1 MALEPLPASV
11 LERTVRDLLDRNLR
25 DNPNRVALIAHSQ
38 DDGERQLTYR
48 RLEEESALIAGAL
61 AERGV
66 RKGDRVGILVDN
78 QGAADA
84 FTTYFASH
92 RLGAIN
98 VPLNTRYVP
107 RELEYVMTF
116 SGVKAVVFS
125 SRHSELLRA
134 LEGKIP
140 TEIFLEA
147 TARPVYGESLYAA
160 CERASVP
167 EPAPLSEFDDA
178 DYIFTSGTTANP
190 KCAGLTHAN
199 SVACA
204 YQSQG
209 LWDASMTTVFQNSAP
224 FYTSTACHTNLLGV
238 LAAGC
243 TYVVDPE
250 FEATELVRRMER
262 HRTTCT
268 YIVSGLLQLIMQRV
282 DLDQFDIGSLRRIVY
297 GAQPASRQ
305 FHERVQEELVER
317 RGIGMVHVWGLTEG
331 GTAGTFLRPEEHAE
345 GVRRIGEHGL
355 SIGRSGFNDW
365 IKIRI
370 LDDDDKDCVP
380 GEPGEICLRSPS
392 VMDRYVNDADA
403 TTAALRGDW
412 LHCGDLAVADEDG
425 YLYFVDRKKH
435 MIRRGGM
442 NIASAEVEGV
452 LIEHPAVEEVAVVP
466 VPNPILGEEVRAV
479 VVLKP
484 GAEASED
491 DIRAYAAQYLAD
503 YKVPREVIFMDRLPR
518 NAMGRVIKGILKGE
532 GSGIHA

>member
-11 LERTVRDLLDRNLR
+11 PERTVRDLLERNVR
-25 DNPNRVALIAHSQ
+25 QNPDRVALIAHSQ
-38 DDGERQLTYR
+38 DEGERQLTYR
-48 RLEEESALIAGAL
+48 RLEEESGLIAGAL

-78 QGAADA
+78 WGVADA

-92 RLGAIN
+92 RIGAIN
-98 VPLNTRYVP
+98 VPLNARYVA

-125 SRHSELLRA
+125 SPYADLLRE

-140 TEIFLEA
+140 TEVFLEA
-147 TARPVYGESLYAA
+147 TEKPVYGESLYAA
-160 CERASVP
+160 CRRASTP
-167 EPAPLSEFDDA
+167 EPEPLSEYDDA

-190 KCAGLTHAN
+190 KCVGLTHAN

-204 YQSQG
+204 YQSQC
-209 LWDASMTTVFQNSAP
+209 LWDAGESTVFQNVAP

-250 FEATELVRRMER
+250 FEATDLVRRLER

-282 DLDQFDIGSLRRIVY
+282 DLDQFDISSLRRIVY
-297 GAQPASRQ
+297 GAQPASLQ
-305 FHERVQEELVER
+305 FHERMQEEMVQR
-317 RGIGMVHVWGLTEG
+317 RGIEMVHVWGLTEG

-355 SIGRSGFNDW
+355 SIGRAGFNEW
-365 IKIRI
+365 IKIR
-370 LDDDDKDCVP
+370 LLNDDDQACNR

-392 VMDRYVNDADA
+392 VMDRYVNDSEA
-403 TTAALRGDW
+403 TAAALRGGW
-412 LHCGDLAVADEDG
+412 LHTGDLAVADEDG

-435 MIRRGGM
+435 MIRRGGL
-442 NIASAEVEGV
+442 NISSAEVESV
-452 LIEHPAVEEVAVVP
+452 LMDHPAIEEVAVVAM
-466 VPNPILGEEVRAV
+466 PNPILGEEVRAV

-484 GAEASED
+484 GMELSAD
-491 DIRAYAAQYLAD
+491 DILAYAAQYLAD
-503 YKVPREVIFMDRLPR
+503 YKVPKEVVFMDSLPH

-532 GSGIHA
+532 GSAIQA